1 METKKFNIKNILIPY
16 DFSET
21 AALALEHAVFMA
33 KLCKAQISLLHV
45 IETYSFTSAISHA
58 FSKSQ
63 SEFES
68 KIEESTKIKLKE
80 IADEIHKRTSI
91 QVKFTTEVGSIYK
104 QIVKVAHDI
113 HADIIFMGTHG
124 ASGFQEFLM
133 GSNSFRVVS
142 SSPCPVIT
150 VQSHAKKIGFKN
162 IVVPID
168 DSTVSRQKVV
178 FAVELAK
185 HYSSTLH
192 IAGLRTSKSA
202 DFARKFEIKVHQV
215 EEYIRE
221 HKVNCT
227 RKMFDGDDISKM
239 ALSYAEEINA
249 DIIVVMTEQEANPG
263 FFNIGS
269 AAQSL
274 VNHSKIPVM
283 SVRPMATDPN
293 KITVSY

>member
-1 METKKFNIKNILIPY
+1 METKKFAIKNILIPY

-63 SEFES
+63 AEFES
-68 KIEESTKIKLKE
+68 KIEESTKAKLQE
-80 IADEIHKRTSI
+80 IADAIHKKSAI

-113 HADIIFMGTHG
+113 HANMIIMGTHG
-124 ASGFQEFLM
+124 ASGFSEFLM
-133 GSNSFRVVS
+133 GSNSFRVVT

-150 VQSHAKKIGFKN
+150 VQSHAKKIGFKD
-162 IVVPID
+162 IVLPID
-168 DSTVSRQKVV
+168 DSNVSRQKVV
-178 FAVELAK
+178 FAVEVAR
-185 HYSSTLH
+185 HYSSTIH
-192 IAGLRTSKSA
+192 IAGLRTNKSA
-202 DFARKFEIKVHQV
+202 DFSRKFDIKVHQV
-215 EEYIRE
+215 EDYIKE
-221 HKVNCT
+221 HKLT
-227 RKMFDGDDISKM
+227 STKKMFNGDDLATMSLK
-239 ALSYAEEINA
+239 YAEEINA
-249 DIIVVMTEQEANPG
+249 DLVIIMTEQEANPG
-263 FFNIGS
+263 FFGIGS
-269 AAQSL
+269 AAQTL

-283 SVRPMATDPN
+283 SVRPMATDAS

>member
-1 METKKFNIKNILIPY
+1 METKKFAIKNILIPY

-63 SEFES
+63 AEFEN
-68 KIEESTKIKLKE
+68 KVEESTKMKLQE
-80 IADEIHKRTSI
+80 VADSIHQKSAI

-113 HADIIFMGTHG
+113 HANIIIMGTHG

-133 GSNSFRVVS
+133 GSNAFRVVM

-150 VQSHAKKIGFKN
+150 VQAHAKKIGFKD
-162 IVVPID
+162 IVLPID
-168 DSTVSRQKVV
+168 DSNVSRQKVV
-178 FAVELAK
+178 YAVELAR
-185 HYSSTLH
+185 HYSATLH

-202 DFARKFEIKVHQV
+202 DFLRKFEIKVRQV
-215 EEYIRE
+215 EEYCKE
-221 HKVNCT
+221 HSISTTK
-227 RKMFDGDDISKM
+227 KMFDGDDISKM
-239 ALSYAEEINA
+239 SLNYAGEINA
-249 DIIVVMTEQEANPG
+249 DLIVIMTEQEASPG
-263 FFNIGS
+263 FFNMGS

-274 VNHSKIPVM
+274 VNHSKVPVM
-283 SVRPMATDPN
+283 SIRPMATDPS

>member
-1 METKKFNIKNILIPY
+1 METRKFAIRNILIPY

-68 KIEESTKIKLKE
+68 KIEESTKVKLQE
-80 IADEIHKRTSI
+80 IADAIHKKSAI

-113 HADIIFMGTHG
+113 HANIIIMGTHG

-133 GSNSFRVVS
+133 GSNAFRVVT

-150 VQSHAKKIGFKN
+150 VQSHAKKIGFKD
-162 IVVPID
+162 IVLPID
-168 DSTVSRQKVV
+168 DSIVSRQKIVY
-178 FAVELAK
+178 AVELAK
-185 HYSSTLH
+185 HYSSTIH
-192 IAGLRTSKSA
+192 IAGLRVAKNA
-202 DFARKFEIKVHQV
+202 DFVRKFEIKVRQV
-215 EEYIRE
+215 EDYCKE
-221 HKVNCT
+221 HNVLCT
-227 RKMFDGDDISKM
+227 KKMFDGDDIAKM
-239 ALSYAEEINA
+239 SLAYSDDINA
-249 DIIVVMTEQEANPG
+249 DLIIIMTEQEANPG
-263 FFNIGS
+263 FFNMGS

-274 VNHSKIPVM
+274 VNHSKVPVM
-283 SVRPMATDPN
+283 SIRPLATDPS
-293 KITVSY
+293 KITISY